1 MILSNIIYV
10 IGASCFLMNG
20 IETFNRGSDSDYFYM
35 IGTSLLFVY
44 SVECLVSEI
53 IEVRVKELKKID
65 ATYQKIQK
73 NDRL

>member
-20 IETFNRGSDSDYFYM
+20 IETFNSGSDSDCFYM
-35 IGTSLLFVY
+35 IGVSLLFVY

-65 ATYQKIQK
+65 ATYETF
-73 NDRL
+73 